1 MLFKREFVKAQKA
14 LWIWIAV
21 LGGLMIMMLSMYPS
35 FAEQQETLDQLL
47 NAYPEAMLQAF
58 NMDQFSLHT
67 VLGFYAIEGYL
78 FTTLFGSIY
87 AVLLASSI
95 LVKEESEKTAE
106 FLLSKPLTRTEIVGQ
121 KLCAVLLSLIVFN
134 IALSLITYI
143 GFTIA
148 GDEPIESKT
157 FFLITIAP
165 FLLHLT
171 FAAIAFFI
179 SSVMKKSRNIIS
191 ISLGIVLISYF
202 LDIISG
208 ISNKFDAIKYFTPFE
223 YVDSASIMID
233 NTIKPLY
240 LIIMLLIIT
249 VSFLGAFTVYR
260 KKDIAS

>member
-106 FLLSKPLTRTEIVGQ
+106 FLLSKPITRTEIVGQ

-143 GFTIA
+143 GFT
-148 GDEPIESKT
+148 DEPIESKT